1 MMKQEL
7 VQTEGNSFV
16 AEAQLTNV
24 TPAKPTHSSLPP
36 IVERGE
42 QAILA
47 KHLQRTLNLLD
58 DTPLI
63 RSRGDPKA
71 WFVAQKDSGSRQI
84 LLDT

>member
-47 KHLQRTLNLLD
+47 KHLRRMLNLNLFD
-58 DTPLI
+58 DTPTHPQP
-63 RSRGDPKA
+63 RRP
-71 WFVAQKDSGSRQI
+71 
-84 LLDT
+84 